1 MATLSL
7 KSAQRYTVPD
17 WFANN
22 NQISSN
28 SERQRYMSHQIR
40 QEGRS
45 LRNETNNQTKWDQ
58 EDNSTRLAE
67 RMDEVDRWKE
77 LLEIALCDIN
87 AEIDALSKSKEEAE
101 RALEAKNLN
110 LDVAIESLTLRE
122 GRKDIDLVTDQVH
135 EQLLKEVEVI
145 DGSKEALQQKISEA
159 HEQLC
164 LLIEARQQLIFD
176 VKNKK
181 EALDIDGVALSLN
194 NNSTNISLK
203 PNPLRIP
210 PGSTTIQQWDMFSR
224 YNKDRAEAE
233 MNASTNLR
241 EAIAATIKYTD
252 NEVEAQRVAT
262 DFAFRKRIHEF
273 EQALS
278 ELKWQEKNLL
288 EEIAD
293 LEEDIRRLE
302 ADLRAK
308 LAPLKVAHTRLEAR
322 TYRPNVDLTR
332 DEAQYGLIDE
342 VHQLEGTIA
351 ALKQKLAQSQDALTA
366 LYKQLARVQEDIALK
381 THSLCLDNRSMDIR
395 RKLTTPPEK
404 YVSKMDSFTRT
415 PNRQLSDIKCRQL
428 DLL

>member
-7 KSAQRYTVPD
+7 KSAQRYSVPD

-22 NQISSN
+22 NQISTN
-28 SERQRYMSHQIR
+28 SESQRYMSHQIR
-40 QEGRS
+40 QEGRG

-58 EDNSTRLAE
+58 EDNTSRLAD
-67 RMDEVDRWKE
+67 RMDDVERWKE
-77 LLEIALCDIN
+77 HLEIALCNIN
-87 AEIDALSKSKEEAE
+87 AEIDALTKAKDEAE

-122 GRKDIDLVTDQVH
+122 GRQDIDLVTDQVH

-145 DGSKEALQQKISEA
+145 NGSKKALQQKICQA
-159 HEQLC
+159 FEQLC
-164 LLIEARQQLIFD
+164 LLMEAHQQLIFD
-176 VKNKK
+176 IKNKK
-181 EALDIDGVALSLN
+181 EALNVDGVALSLN
-194 NNSTNISLK
+194 NNSPNISFK

-210 PGSTTIQQWDMFSR
+210 PGSTTVQQWDMFSR
-224 YNKDRAEAE
+224 YNRDRAEAE
-233 MNASTNLR
+233 MKASKNLR
-241 EAIAATIKYTD
+241 EAIIATIKHTD

-273 EQALS
+273 EQALN
-278 ELKWQEKNLL
+278 ELKWQEKNIL

-293 LEEDIRRLE
+293 LEEEIRRLE

-308 LAPLKVAHTRLEAR
+308 NAPLKVAHTRLETR

-351 ALKQKLAQSQDALTA
+351 SLKQKLAQSQDALTS
-366 LYKQLARVQEDIALK
+366 LYKQLAQVQEDIGFK
-381 THSLCLDNRSMDIR
+381 THSLCLDNKSMDVR

-404 YVSKMDSFTRT
+404 YLSNMDSFTRT
-415 PNRQLSDIKCRQL
+415 PNRKLSEIKCTQL

>member
-1 MATLSL
+1 METLSL
-7 KSAQRYTVPD
+7 KSAQRYSVPD
-17 WFANN
+17 WFASN
-22 NQISSN
+22 NQVSTN

-40 QEGRS
+40 QESRS

-58 EDNSTRLAE
+58 EDNSTRLADRIDDVE
-67 RMDEVDRWKE
+67 RWKE

-87 AEIDALSKSKEEAE
+87 AEIDALTKTKEEAE

-122 GRKDIDLVTDQVH
+122 GRQGIDLVTDQVH

-145 DGSKEALQQKISEA
+145 DGSKKALQQKVSEA
-159 HEQLC
+159 LEQLS
-164 LLIEARQQLIFD
+164 LLMEARQQLIFD
-176 VKNKK
+176 IKNKR
-181 EALDIDGVALSLN
+181 ETLNTDGVALSLN
-194 NNSTNISLK
+194 NNSPNISLK

-210 PGSTTIQQWDMFSR
+210 PGLTTVQQWDMFSR

-233 MNASTNLR
+233 MKASTSLR
-241 EAIAATIKYTD
+241 EAIQATIKHTD

-273 EQALS
+273 EQALN
-278 ELKWQEKNLL
+278 ELKWQEKNIL

-293 LEEDIRRLE
+293 LGEEIRRLE

-308 LAPLKVAHTRLEAR
+308 TAPLKVAHTRLETR

-351 ALKQKLAQSQDALTA
+351 ALKEKLAQSQDALTL
-366 LYKQLARVQEDIALK
+366 LYKQLARVQEDISLK
-381 THSLCLDNRSMDIR
+381 THSLCLDNKSMDVR

-404 YVSKMDSFTRT
+404 YVSKMDSFNRT
-415 PNRQLSDIKCRQL
+415 PNRELSEVKCRQL

>member
-17 WFANN
+17 WFSNN
-22 NQISSN
+22 NQISTN

-40 QEGRS
+40 QEDRT

-67 RMDEVDRWKE
+67 RMDQVERWKE
-77 LLEIALCDIN
+77 VLENTLSDIN
-87 AEIDALSKSKEEAE
+87 TEICALSKSKEEVE

-122 GRKDIDLVTDQVH
+122 GRQEIDLVTDKVH

-145 DGSKEALQQKISEA
+145 DGSKKALQQKISESF
-159 HEQLC
+159 EQLC
-164 LLIEARQQLIFD
+164 LLMEARQQLNFD
-176 VKNKK
+176 IKNKK

-194 NNSTNISLK
+194 NNSQNISFK

-210 PGSTTIQQWDMFSR
+210 PGSTTTQQWDMFSR

-233 MNASTNLR
+233 MKASTSLR
-241 EAIAATIKYTD
+241 EAISATIKYTD

-273 EQALS
+273 EQALN
-278 ELKWQEKNLL
+278 ELRWQEKNIL
-288 EEIAD
+288 EEITD

-308 LAPLKVAHTRLEAR
+308 AAPLKVAHTRLEAR

-342 VHQLEGTIA
+342 VHQLEGTIE
-351 ALKQKLAQSQDALTA
+351 ALKQKLAQSQDALTS
-366 LYKQLARVQEDIALK
+366 LYKQLARVQEDIGFK
-381 THSLCLDNRSMDIR
+381 THSLCLDKQSLDVRA
-395 RKLTTPPEK
+395 KLTTPPEK
-404 YVSKMDSFTRT
+404 YVSNIDSFTRT
-415 PNRQLSDIKCRQL
+415 PNRGLSTIKCRQL
-428 DLL
+428 ELL

>member
-17 WFANN
+17 WFSNN
-22 NQISSN
+22 NQISTN

-40 QEGRS
+40 QEART

-67 RMDEVDRWKE
+67 RMDEVERWKE
-77 LLEIALCDIN
+77 VLENTLCDIN

-110 LDVAIESLTLRE
+110 LDVVIENLTLRE
-122 GRKDIDLVTDQVH
+122 GRQDIDLVTDQVH

-145 DGSKEALQQKISEA
+145 DGSKKALQQKISEA
-159 HEQLC
+159 FEQLC
-164 LLIEARQQLIFD
+164 LLMEARQQLNFD
-176 VKNKK
+176 ISNKR
-181 EALDIDGVALSLN
+181 ETLNIDGVALSLN
-194 NNSTNISLK
+194 NNSANISFK
-203 PNPLRIP
+203 PNPLRVP
-210 PGSTTIQQWDMFSR
+210 PGSTTKQQWDMFSR

-233 MNASTNLR
+233 MKASTNLR
-241 EAIAATIKYTD
+241 EAISATIKYTD

-278 ELKWQEKNLL
+278 ELRWQEKNIL

-308 LAPLKVAHTRLEAR
+308 AAPLKVAHTRLETR

-332 DEAQYGLIDE
+332 DEAQYGLVDE

-351 ALKQKLAQSQDALTA
+351 ALKQKLAQSQDALTS
-366 LYKQLARVQEDIALK
+366 LYKQLARVQEDIGFK
-381 THSLCLDNRSMDIR
+381 THSLCLDKQSMDVR
-395 RKLTTPPEK
+395 AKLTTPPEK
-404 YVSKMDSFTRT
+404 YVSKIDSFTRT
-415 PNRQLSDIKCRQL
+415 PNRALSEIKCRQL

>member
-17 WFANN
+17 WFSNN
-22 NQISSN
+22 NQISTN

-40 QEGRS
+40 QEART

-67 RMDEVDRWKE
+67 RMDEVERWKE
-77 LLEIALCDIN
+77 LLEICLSDIN
-87 AEIDALSKSKEEAE
+87 TEIDALSKSKEEAE

-122 GRKDIDLVTDQVH
+122 GRQDIDLVTDPVH

-145 DGSKEALQQKISEA
+145 EGSKKALQQKISEA
-159 HEQLC
+159 FEQLC
-164 LLIEARQQLIFD
+164 LLMEARQQLNFD
-176 VKNKK
+176 HRNKN
-181 EALDIDGVALSLN
+181 EALNIDGVALSLN
-194 NNSTNISLK
+194 NNSPNISFK

-210 PGSTTIQQWDMFSR
+210 PGSTTPQQWDQFSR

-233 MNASTNLR
+233 MKASTQLR
-241 EAIAATIKYTD
+241 EAISATIKYTD

-273 EQALS
+273 EQALN
-278 ELKWQEKNLL
+278 ELRWQEKNIL

-293 LEEDIRRLE
+293 LEEDVRRLE

-308 LAPLKVAHTRLEAR
+308 AAPLKVAHTRLETR
-322 TYRPNVDLTR
+322 TYRPNVELSR

-351 ALKQKLAQSQDALTA
+351 ALKQKLAQSQDALTS
-366 LYKQLARVQEDIALK
+366 LYKQLARVQEDIGFK
-381 THSLCLDNRSMDIR
+381 THSLCLDKQSMDIR

-415 PNRQLSDIKCRQL
+415 PNRELSDIKCRQL
-428 DLL
+428 ELL

>member
-7 KSAQRYTVPD
+7 KSAQRYSVPD

-22 NQISSN
+22 NQISTN
-28 SERQRYMSHQIR
+28 SESQRYMSHQIR
-40 QEGRS
+40 QEGRG

-58 EDNSTRLAE
+58 EDNTSRLAD
-67 RMDEVDRWKE
+67 RMDDVERWKE
-77 LLEIALCDIN
+77 HLEIALCNIN
-87 AEIDALSKSKEEAE
+87 AEIDALTKAKDEAE

-122 GRKDIDLVTDQVH
+122 GRQDIDLVTDQVH

-145 DGSKEALQQKISEA
+145 NGSKKALQQKICQA
-159 HEQLC
+159 FEQLC
-164 LLIEARQQLIFD
+164 
-176 VKNKK
+176 
-181 EALDIDGVALSLN
+181 
-194 NNSTNISLK
+194 
-203 PNPLRIP
+203 
-210 PGSTTIQQWDMFSR
+210 STTVQQWDMFSR
-224 YNKDRAEAE
+224 YNRDRAEAE
-233 MNASTNLR
+233 MKASKNLR
-241 EAIAATIKYTD
+241 EAIIATIKHTD

-273 EQALS
+273 EQALN
-278 ELKWQEKNLL
+278 ELKWQEKNIL

-293 LEEDIRRLE
+293 LEEEIRRLE

-308 LAPLKVAHTRLEAR
+308 NAPLKVAHTRLETR

-351 ALKQKLAQSQDALTA
+351 SLKQKLAQSQDALTS
-366 LYKQLARVQEDIALK
+366 LYKQLAQVQEDIGFK
-381 THSLCLDNRSMDIR
+381 THSLCLDNKSMDVR

-404 YVSKMDSFTRT
+404 YLSNMDSFTRT
-415 PNRQLSDIKCRQL
+415 PNRKLSEIKCTQL